1 MTGTASKP
9 IQADESEGCKAH
21 ETAQCGGSLVLLFP
35 SQPWRLPVSQQ
46 HAELPCTLP
55 TPHLDGKLT
64 RSSSPLTVKCS
75 LTMGRDGRGWR
86 RLEVSLAGDELAG
99 RPSVHRW
106 SLPR

>member
-1 MTGTASKP
+1 MIGTASKA

-21 ETAQCGGSLVLLFP
+21 ETAQCGGGLVLLFP
-35 SQPWRLPVSQQ
+35 WQPWHLPLSQQ

-55 TPHLDGKLT
+55 TPHVDGKLT
-64 RSSSPLTVKCS
+64 RSSSSLTVKHS
-75 LTMGRDGRGWR
+75 LTMGRDRRGWG

-106 SLPR
+106 SLLR